1 MNERAERNGAAE
13 GDEPG
18 AAIAGTVT
26 HEFERALAVRRPEGY
41 VLALYV
47 AGAAPRSLRAIANV
61 RRLCRDHLSECHE
74 LQVIDIYQ
82 EPSLAEKDGILAVP
96 VLVRRHPLP
105 ARSFIGDMSN
115 FDRVIEGLGL
125 SRKSGAGD

>member
-1 MNERAERNGAAE
+1 MNERDEREGVAD

-18 AAIAGTVT
+18 LAVAGSVT
-26 HEFERALAVRRPEGY
+26 QEYERALTVRRPEGY

-61 RRLCRDHLSECHE
+61 HRLCRDYLSECHE

-82 EPSLAEKDGILAVP
+82 EPLLAEKDGILAVP
-96 VLVRRHPLP
+96 VLVKRHPLP
-105 ARSFIGDMSN
+105 ARSFIGDMSD

-125 SRKSGAGD
+125 PRRAGADD

>member
-1 MNERAERNGAAE
+1 MNEGVEANQAADQDDLE
-13 GDEPG
+13 E
-18 AAIAGTVT
+18 AIAGSVT
-26 HEFERALAVRRPEGY
+26 EAFERALAVRRPDGY

-61 RRLCRDHLSECHE
+61 RRLCREHLSDCYE

-82 EPSLAEKDGILAVP
+82 EPALAELDGILAVP
-96 VLVRRHPLP
+96 VLVKRQPLP

-115 FDRVIEGLGL
+115 FDRVLEGLGL
-125 SRKSGAGD
+125 SRSAGAGD